1 MAKGA
6 SATSS
11 DGGNT
16 PSATMKDRALFVLVS
31 LVGNTVV
38 AKTKSGRRYVG
49 ILQSTSPA
57 NEDLGVVL
65 SQAQE
70 IAADN
75 ASLGA
80 PIKLVALTGPELE
93 ALDAN
98 EIVLGEPVKNTA
110 DGE

>member
-1 MAKGA
+1 
-6 SATSS
+6 
-11 DGGNT
+11 
-16 PSATMKDRALFVLVS
+16 MKDRALFVFVS

-80 PIKLVALTGPELE
+80 PIKLLTITGPELE